1 MDFPVD
7 VALAELVPTLPV
19 GAGWRYEMK
28 LDGHRTVVW
37 REEDTVRLQAR
48 SGRDVTAVWM
58 DLALAALDM
67 LPPGVVLD
75 GEAVI
80 YAHGRVDFAAAQS
93 RALSTPARARRLSE
107 ALPAHFAA
115 WDILSHPEHGDVRA
129 RPYDERRALLAD
141 LLQEYNVKPPIQLVP
156 MTDDPTVAMTWYQQ
170 LPEQGIEG
178 IVAKR
183 ATSTYKAGRIW
194 KKIRHAET
202 VEADVVGYTGPAAR
216 PRALA
221 VRLPDGRIALTQSLK
236 APLAAQV
243 AVHCTASGPP
253 RGARTRVGEPYTTT
267 APGLVVEVLAGTTRH
282 AVVTVTRL
290 RST

>member
-7 VALAELVPTLPV
+7 VVLAELVPTLPV

-58 DLALAALDM
+58 DLALAAFEM

-80 YAHGRVDFAAAQS
+80 HVHGRVDFAAAQS

-107 ALPAHFAA
+107 NLPAHFAA
-115 WDILSHPEHGDVRA
+115 WDILSLPEHGDVRA
-129 RPYDERRALLAD
+129 RPYDDRRALLAD
-141 LLQEYNVKPPIQLVP
+141 LLLEYDVKPPIQLVP

-202 VEADVVGYTGPAAR
+202 VEADVVGYTGSAAR

-243 AVHCTASGPP
+243 AVHFAASGPP
-253 RGARTRVGEPYTTT
+253 RSSRTRAGETYTTT